1 MRKKE
6 KGEIPMEMPGYMLVS
21 WCRSLGASIRFPCI
35 RIHNMH
41 PASIGSE
48 IREFHAL
55 ENAEAKFRNECEEKW
70 TSEPKTSALLDCP
83 GVHCD
88 IEGRPRIIWTE
99 IIVSLSS
106 FSAGL
111 TTAGFRGMKRSS
123 CPISLRTQRS
133 DEFSDFLNVMEAEL
147 AEHACDGF
155 GIRIAGF
162 NEFSLI
168 KSQKPQITLNFIT
181 VNLIKS
187 HQSISSNVALAI
199 DDWFP

>member
-88 IEGRPRIIWTE
+88 IEGRPRIIYMDGDYCFTFE
-99 IIVSLSS
+99 FLSRFDYS
-106 FSAGL
+106 RFSGNETVQL
-111 TTAGFRGMKRSS
+111 PNILKDPEKR
-123 CPISLRTQRS
+123 
-133 DEFSDFLNVMEAEL
+133 
-147 AEHACDGF
+147 
-155 GIRIAGF
+155 
-162 NEFSLI
+162 
-168 KSQKPQITLNFIT
+168 
-181 VNLIKS
+181 
-187 HQSISSNVALAI
+187 
-199 DDWFP
+199 

>member
-1 MRKKE
+1 MGGACRYFHPNWFTRYYWGFMASVNLAGFMADQQYGVDRSKNPNIMWPWWHEIMRKKE
-6 KGEIPMEMPGYMLVS
+6 KGEIPMEMPGYML
-21 WCRSLGASIRFPCI
+21 
-35 RIHNMH
+35 
-41 PASIGSE
+41 
-48 IREFHAL
+48 
-55 ENAEAKFRNECEEKW
+55 AKFRNECEEKW
-70 TSEPKTSALLDCP
+70 T
-83 GVHCD
+83 
-88 IEGRPRIIWTE
+88 
-99 IIVSLSS
+99 
-106 FSAGL
+106 
-111 TTAGFRGMKRSS
+111 
-123 CPISLRTQRS
+123 TQRS